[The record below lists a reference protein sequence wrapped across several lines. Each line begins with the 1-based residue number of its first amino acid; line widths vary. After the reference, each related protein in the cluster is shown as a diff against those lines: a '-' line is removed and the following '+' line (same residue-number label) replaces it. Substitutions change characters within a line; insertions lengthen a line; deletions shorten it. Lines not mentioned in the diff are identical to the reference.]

1 MKNELHRSSFRI
13 MATQRKISAQMSLL
27 FETFLDSKLLPG
39 ISSMAPQCHI
49 HGTVITLLK
58 LYPCCVQSGNSLRK
72 GSSSQHLTSK
82 RNWIN
87 AGWPTYYDELGP
99 VYFYSCLTVTQTK
112 DDTINTCLT
121 SHHLPFLGNKT
132 LQKSLLT
139 EKYKVIALNLMT
151 SA

>member
-1 MKNELHRSSFRI
+1 MGLTRNPWVPPTPQNNNVYFHTQRVKTHLLSLKLINLKQANKFVSGSRVQAKFNHSKMKNELHPSSFRI

-39 ISSMAPQCHI
+39 ISSTAPQCHI

-82 RNWIN
+82 RN
-87 AGWPTYYDELGP
+87 
-99 VYFYSCLTVTQTK
+99 
-112 DDTINTCLT
+112 
-121 SHHLPFLGNKT
+121 
-132 LQKSLLT
+132 
-139 EKYKVIALNLMT
+139 
-151 SA
+151 